1 MSPSSVVKAE
11 ILESAGPWIAV
22 PIGSAG
28 AGVLVVGAAVVVGV
42 AVDVG
47 VAVGVGTDAVVV
59 IPAVFSAAV
68 FSAAVVSAAVVEEV
82 VDDGGSL
89 TEVDVGLTARA
100 ANPVGRLSGVTG
112 YVALPIPHWA
122 VTRLNVTFVVPSIC
136 APRIAKAA
144 IERLTLSVDCAV
156 VAVDVRVL
164 TSLMFVY

>member
-1 MSPSSVVKAE
+1 MV
-11 ILESAGPWIAV
+11 
-22 PIGSAG
+22 
-28 AGVLVVGAAVVVGV
+28 GVAVVVGV

-47 VAVGVGTDAVVV
+47 IAVGVGTDAVVV

-68 FSAAVVSAAVVEEV
+68 VSAAVVSAAVVSAAVVEEV

-89 TEVDVGLTARA
+89 TEVGVGLTARA

-122 VTRLNVTFVVPSIC
+122 VARLNVTFVVPSIC

>member
-59 IPAVFSAAV
+59 IPAVV
-68 FSAAVVSAAVVEEV
+68 SAAVVSAAVVEEV

>member
-1 MSPSSVVKAE
+1 VVKAE
-11 ILESAGPWIAV
+11 MLESAGPWIAV

-28 AGVLVVGAAVVVGV
+28 AGVLVIGVAVVVGV

-59 IPAVFSAAV
+59 IPAV